1 MRIKGLEPSL
11 LSELEPKS
19 SASANSAISA
29 SVLYNTIINYF
40 WKGKMW
46 DKGKI
51 NFLCPILLYERLRQR
66 LLYVRAACRRQTLRV
81 ACFPVGVRSVQVSN
95 YMTATRGRRCLNP
108 QRISQEIV
116 FNSSAQSSAE
126 ICSFPCSPSKVT
138 TSPSWILGMAL
149 TSSIN

>member
-19 SASANSAISA
+19 SASANFAISA
-29 SVLYNTIINYF
+29 SVYYNTIINYL
-40 WKGKMW
+40 WKGKMG
-46 DKGKI
+46 DKGEI
-51 NFLCPILLYERLRQR
+51 NVLCPILRQ
-66 LLYVRAACRRQTLRV
+66 
-81 ACFPVGVRSVQVSN
+81 RSVQVPN

-138 TSPSWILGMAL
+138 TSPSWILGIAL

>member
-29 SVLYNTIINYF
+29 LVYYHTIRNSL
-40 WKGKMW
+40 WEGGVGGVGGVGGAEGQRSKGAKEQ
-46 DKGKI
+46 K
-51 NFLCPILLYERLRQR
+51 NNNAQCPIPNAQ
-66 LLYVRAACRRQTLRV
+66 
-81 ACFPVGVRSVQVSN
+81 FPMPNAQCPMPN
-95 YMTATRGRRCLNP
+95 YMTAIRGRRCLNP
-108 QRISQEIV
+108 QRISHEIV
-116 FNSSAQSSAE
+116 FSCSAQSSAE